1 MEIRLQENIDFTC
14 KGKCSKCGAC
24 CSNLLPLTNAEIRH
38 LREIVKKRKL
48 KPHYRI
54 LYNAKYDMTCPLF
67 MKIDLIYAKFLN
79 VIRK

>member
-24 CSNLLPLTNAEIRH
+24 CSNLLPLTKAEIRH

-48 KPHYRI
+48 KPLSY
-54 LYNAKYDMTCPLF
+54 F
-67 MKIDLIYAKFLN
+67 
-79 VIRK
+79 V